1 MVGNFS
7 GVNPT
12 LCNKYANEDKEFV
25 FCVKG
30 RPFGCLVSPYLPT
43 PTATIIDMNLVR
55 EIGLKMTDLQ
65 YTKFCFGGQKLRI
78 VGKVS
83 ITVQTIHNGLATG
96 NFHIKASVVLDLF
109 KNFEIESIAGV
120 KLEKQLEG
128 RDLNCTYSGA
138 LSTGSSTPSSTRS
151 SPPRSSPARRSSP
164 PLSRASTPPR
174 ARSPSP
180 PPAPPTPKSPPGF
193 PTQPQH
199 SGAVLKAHTRPPR
212 INVSLLTQLADSSIR
227 GHNLHSLEEAFCNA
241 DIMPDTNKELRALHE
256 ADPNGRVTVD
266 ENRIMT
272 FTTSTGLRYEMGHGR
287 NRCHPAMCQDRTPD
301 QVPNNCGYLHGQW
314 LIPYGFK
321 PCGPNCRAGFCD
333 CITYY

>member
-1 MVGNFS
+1 
-7 GVNPT
+7 
-12 LCNKYANEDKEFV
+12 
-25 FCVKG
+25 
-30 RPFGCLVSPYLPT
+30 
-43 PTATIIDMNLVR
+43 MNLKIVLIQVLWARAQVR
-55 EIGLKMTDLQ
+55 LRHQEDLRPHRGLPH
-65 YTKFCFGGQKLRI
+65 LR
-78 VGKVS
+78 GR
-83 ITVQTIHNGLATG
+83 GL
-96 NFHIKASVVLDLF
+96 LPLR
-109 KNFEIESIAGV
+109 
-120 KLEKQLEG
+120 QLHG
-128 RDLNCTYSGA
+128 L
-138 LSTGSSTPSSTRS
+138 
-151 SPPRSSPARRSSP
+151 
-164 PLSRASTPPR
+164 
-174 ARSPSP
+174 
-180 PPAPPTPKSPPGF
+180 PPTPKSPPGF

-301 QVPNNCGYLHGQW
+301 QVPNNCGYLVGQW

-321 PCGPNCRAGFCD
+321 PCGPD
-333 CITYY
+333 CSAAYCHCVNFYWL